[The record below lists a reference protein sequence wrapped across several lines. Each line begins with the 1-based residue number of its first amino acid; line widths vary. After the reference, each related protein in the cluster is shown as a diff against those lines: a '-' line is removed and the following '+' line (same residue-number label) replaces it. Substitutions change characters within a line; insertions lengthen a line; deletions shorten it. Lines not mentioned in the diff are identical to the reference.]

1 MSNPR
6 KKLMQ
11 PHLTLGG
18 AAPLRHLNNQL
29 SITLQ
34 GQDGLGQRARLECLT
49 NATLTLEKH

>member
-6 KKLMQ
+6 KKLTQ

-18 AAPLRHLNNQL
+18 TAPLRHLNNQL

-34 GQDGLGQRARLECLT
+34 GQDGLGQSTVSECF
-49 NATLTLEKH
+49 NEHNINS